1 MTKSHAILTLISSI
15 CLSACLSTVSPA
27 TSDTLTRAEAKTA
40 ACPISVLEA
49 GASPAD
55 CDCVEN
61 HLYEIG
67 QKPGAIQYDETA
79 PKSEI
84 GTSSGRRDIAIGLLR
99 LDAFEHCGLFEPDH
113 AVSKNL

>member
-1 MTKSHAILTLISSI
+1 MRKALAIFSLISI
-15 CLSACLSTVSPA
+15 TALSACETTAPPVP
-27 TSDTLTRAEAKTA
+27 SDTLTFPEAKAA
-40 ACPISVLEA
+40 ACPVSVLEA

-55 CDCVEN
+55 CACVEN
-61 HLYEIG
+61 RLYEIG
-67 QKPGAIQYDETA
+67 QKPGAVQYDETA

-99 LDAFEHCGLFEPDH
+99 LDAFEYCGLFDPDH